1 MLVKPDGAT
10 YTGNATS
17 FKESKAMSQFFTS
30 EFHEPYFL
38 VTWDTKD
45 GWEMIGQAF
54 LFANLPGQATAGE
67 KKVKDLQG
75 REWDV
80 KIPGGFHFEY
90 VRQHGAPHDGIT
102 LKRTEIMSDSMPAV
116 QILMARGV
124 IKQ

>member
-1 MLVKPDGAT
+1 M
-10 YTGNATS
+10 Y
-17 FKESKAMSQFFTS
+17 QFFTS

-45 GWEMIGQAF
+45 GWEMIGQA
-54 LFANLPGQATAGE
+54 LLYANLPGEPTAQE

-90 VRQHGAPHDGIT
+90 VKQAGAPHDGIV
-102 LKRTEIMSDSMPAV
+102 LKRTEITSDSMPAV